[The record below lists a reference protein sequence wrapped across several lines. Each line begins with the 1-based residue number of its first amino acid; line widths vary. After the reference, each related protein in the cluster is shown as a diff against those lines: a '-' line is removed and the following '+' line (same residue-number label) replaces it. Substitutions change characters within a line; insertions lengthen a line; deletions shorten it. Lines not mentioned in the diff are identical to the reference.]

1 MVVDTQTVKRIAS
14 LAKLKIDDDKVKD
27 AEGEFNKILDWIE
40 QLNEVDT
47 NHVEPLLS
55 VNDENLRLREDKVT
69 DGNQRDA
76 VLANAPVSS
85 YGYFVVPKVV
95 E

>member
-14 LAKLKIDDDKVKD
+14 LAKLKIDDDKVED
-27 AEGEFNKILDWIE
+27 VEGEFNKILDWIE

-55 VNDENLRLREDKVT
+55 VNDENLRLREDKVS

>member
-1 MVVDTQTVKRIAS
+1 MAVDTKTVKRIAS

-47 NHVEPLLS
+47 NNVEPLLS

>member
-14 LAKLKIDDDKVKD
+14 LAKLKIDDDKVED
-27 AEGEFNKILDWIE
+27 VEGEFNKILDWIE

-55 VNDENLRLREDKVT
+55 VNDENLRLREDKVS

-76 VLANAPVSS
+76 VLANAPMSS

>member
-1 MVVDTQTVKRIAS
+1 MAVDTKTVKRIAS

-27 AEGEFNKILDWIE
+27 AESEFNKILDWIE

-47 NHVEPLLS
+47 NNVEPLLS

>member
-1 MVVDTQTVKRIAS
+1 MAVDTKTVKKIAS
-14 LAKLKIDDDKVKD
+14 LAKLKIDDDKVED
-27 AEGEFNKILDWIE
+27 VEGEFNKILDWIE

-55 VNDENLRLREDKVT
+55 VNDENLRLREDKVS

-76 VLANAPVSS
+76 VLANAPMSS

>member
-1 MVVDTQTVKRIAS
+1 MAVDTKTVKRIAS

-40 QLNEVDT
+40 QLNEVNTD
-47 NHVEPLLS
+47 NVEPLLS

-76 VLANAPVSS
+76 VLANAPMSS

>member
-1 MVVDTQTVKRIAS
+1 MAVDTKTVKRIAS

-55 VNDENLRLREDKVT
+55 VNDENLRLREDKVS

-76 VLANAPVSS
+76 VLANAPMSS

>member
-1 MVVDTQTVKRIAS
+1 MAVDTKTVKRIAS

-76 VLANAPVSS
+76 VLANAPMSS

>member
-1 MVVDTQTVKRIAS
+1 MAVDTKTVKRIAS

-55 VNDENLRLREDKVT
+55 VNDENLRLREDKVS

>member
-1 MVVDTQTVKRIAS
+1 MAVDTKTVKRIAS

-27 AEGEFNKILDWIE
+27 AESEFNKILDWVE

-47 NHVEPLLS
+47 NNVEPLLS
-55 VNDENLRLREDKVT
+55 VNDENLRLREDKVS

>member
-14 LAKLKIDDDKVKD
+14 LAKLKIDDDKVED
-27 AEGEFNKILDWIE
+27 VEGEFNKILDWIE

-47 NHVEPLLS
+47 NNVEPLLS

>member
-1 MVVDTQTVKRIAS
+1 MAVDTKTVKRIAS
-14 LAKLKIDDDKVKD
+14 LAKLKIDDDKVED
-27 AEGEFNKILDWIE
+27 VEGEFNKILDWIE

-55 VNDENLRLREDKVT
+55 VNDENLRLREDKVS

-76 VLANAPVSS
+76 VLANAPMSS

>member
-1 MVVDTQTVKRIAS
+1 MAVDTKTVKRIAS

-47 NHVEPLLS
+47 NNVEPLLS
-55 VNDENLRLREDKVT
+55 VNDENLRLREDKVS

>member
-14 LAKLKIDDDKVKD
+14 LAKLKSDDDKVKD

-55 VNDENLRLREDKVT
+55 VNDENLRLREDKVS

-76 VLANAPVSS
+76 VLANAPMSS

>member
-1 MVVDTQTVKRIAS
+1 MAVDTKTVKRIAS

>member
-1 MVVDTQTVKRIAS
+1 MAVDTKTVKRIAS
-14 LAKLKIDDDKVKD
+14 LAKLKIDDDKVED

-47 NHVEPLLS
+47 NNVEPLLS
-55 VNDENLRLREDKVT
+55 VNDENLRLREDKVS

-76 VLANAPVSS
+76 VLANAPMSS

>member
-14 LAKLKIDDDKVKD
+14 LAKLKIDDDKVED
-27 AEGEFNKILDWIE
+27 VEGEFNKILDWIE

>member
-1 MVVDTQTVKRIAS
+1 MDTS
-14 LAKLKIDDDKVKD
+14 
-27 AEGEFNKILDWIE
+27 N
-40 QLNEVDT
+40 
-47 NHVEPLLS
+47 VEPLES
-55 VNDENLRLREDKVT
+55 VNEEALRLREDVVD

-76 VLANAPVSS
+76 VLANAPDAE

>member
-1 MVVDTQTVKRIAS
+1 MAVDTKTVKRIAS

-27 AEGEFNKILDWIE
+27 AESEFNKILDWIE

-47 NHVEPLLS
+47 NNVEPLLS

-76 VLANAPVSS
+76 VLANAPMSS

>member
-1 MVVDTQTVKRIAS
+1 MAVDTKTVKRIAS

-47 NHVEPLLS
+47 NNVEPLLS

-76 VLANAPVSS
+76 VLANAPMSS

>member
-76 VLANAPVSS
+76 VLANAPMSS

>member
-1 MVVDTQTVKRIAS
+1 MAVDTKTVKRIAS
-14 LAKLKIDDDKVKD
+14 LAKLKIDDDKVED
-27 AEGEFNKILDWIE
+27 VEGEFNKILDWIE

-55 VNDENLRLREDKVT
+55 VNDENLRLREDKVS